1 MFDMA
6 VECGAAINIENNQV
20 LKSYFLKGD
29 IHTFLGSSCTTTKFK
44 FMLNFG
50 HLFLNL

>member
-29 IHTFLGSSCTTTKFK
+29 IHTFLGSSCDF
-44 FMLNFG
+44 FG
-50 HLFLNL
+50 FVGKEHHH

>member
-20 LKSYFLKGD
+20 LKSYFLEGD
-29 IHTFLGSSCTTTKFK
+29 IHPYLGSSSDFFVFVGKE
-44 FMLNFG
+44 
-50 HLFLNL
+50 HHS